1 MIKSLLRRPE
11 VHDAAPLAPTVLTIL
26 ALHSFTTGRIPHYL
40 DRYLYRN
47 PTETIKSVCISFEY
61 DLLYLTAFISFFLVM
76 PFVLAS
82 RVGHSIS
89 NKTHD
94 KAGAT
99 LLPKEPVDLFRGAT
113 ILVLVFIVTHSIV
126 MPLLVRLPLGK
137 PLWVEHNFARNVV
150 FLPLILAIVALP
162 LQLLSGHG
170 LDMAVSK
177 YGDAASSTQPLS
189 PARRS
194 LLLLLGTPVS
204 SIAFWL
210 ISSTFVLIAW
220 IAATWL
226 AGSVYSPGPIAVTL
240 ITSVL
245 ALGLTLAT
253 IVGQRLQI
261 WRSPVRAIILI
272 AVVSFT
278 LHLSAP
284 QTFPIDWFETCA
296 IWTD

>member
-1 MIKSLLRRPE
+1 
-11 VHDAAPLAPTVLTIL
+11 VLTIF

-47 PTETIKSVCISFEY
+47 PTETIKPVCVSAEY

-76 PFVLAS
+76 PCVLAS

-89 NKTHD
+89 NEMDD
-94 KAGAT
+94 KAGAPSR
-99 LLPKEPVDLFRGAT
+99 PKEPVALFRGAT
-113 ILVLVFIVTHSIV
+113 ILVLVFIVIHSIV
-126 MPLLVRLPLGK
+126 MPLLVRFPFSE

-150 FLPLILAIVALP
+150 FLSLIVGIVALP
-162 LQLLSGHG
+162 LQLLCGHR

-177 YGDAASSTQPLS
+177 YGDAASSTHPLS
-189 PARRS
+189 PPRRS

-240 ITSVL
+240 ITSVI

-261 WRSPVRAIILI
+261 WRSPLRAIILI
-272 AVVSFT
+272 AVVSFA
-278 LHLSAP
+278 LHLSEP